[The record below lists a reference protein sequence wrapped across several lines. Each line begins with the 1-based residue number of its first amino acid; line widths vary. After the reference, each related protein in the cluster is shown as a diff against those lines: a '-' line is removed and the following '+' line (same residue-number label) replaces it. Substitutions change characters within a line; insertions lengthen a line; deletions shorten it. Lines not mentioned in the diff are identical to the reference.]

1 MRLFLSYC
9 AIVGGSLVGMLF
21 LLNYLVAPAPV
32 AATAAKPAATKTA
45 AAPHKPLSPIA
56 KLERYREESVAAK
69 NGTPLPPEEPAAQP
83 APVAAAAVPAAP
95 APAAAPAA
103 AAPAAAT
110 PAVAA
115 APATAPAAA
124 PEPTPVATAA
134 ADLPDMV
141 AADEPTES
149 EAARAARHAQ
159 EKMAAERARK
169 RKLARAREHARAEAA
184 ARQQD
189 QYYYGQHYAQRRPA
203 FAYAPQPS
211 FGPFWFGQRW

>member
-9 AIVGGSLVGMLF
+9 AIVGSSLVGMLF
-21 LLNYLVAPAPV
+21 LLNYLVAPEPV
-32 AATAAKPAATKTA
+32 AATAAKPAATKSA
-45 AAPHKPLSPIA
+45 VAPHKPLSPMA

-83 APVAAAAVPAAP
+83 APVAAAAIPAAP
-95 APAAAPAA
+95 APAAPAA
-103 AAPAAAT
+103 AAAT

-124 PEPTPVATAA
+124 PEPTPVTTAA

-149 EAARAARHAQ
+149 DAARAARHAQ
-159 EKMAAERARK
+159 EKIAAERARK

-189 QYYYGQHYAQRRPA
+189 EYYYGQHYAQRRPA
-203 FAYAPQPS
+203 YAYAPQPS